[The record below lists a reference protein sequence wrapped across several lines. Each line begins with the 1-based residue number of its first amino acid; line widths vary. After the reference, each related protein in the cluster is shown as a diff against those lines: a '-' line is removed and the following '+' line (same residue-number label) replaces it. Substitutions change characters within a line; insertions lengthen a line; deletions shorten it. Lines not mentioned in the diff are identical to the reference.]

1 VKLIV
6 PATLLIATTAFAQTG
21 TDQLKT
27 LSGFVGNWKCTGK
40 SFASEMG
47 PEHATTATVTGKW
60 TLNARWWEIRYT
72 EDKNSKNPKPMAV
85 AAYWGWD
92 EGKKKLVA
100 GVVDNMGGYATQESS
115 GWNGDELVFEGPSH
129 MGSMTMNGRDTFT
142 RKGDNELTHAFFA
155 PDNAGGWKKLD
166 EETCKK

>member
-1 VKLIV
+1 MKLIA
-6 PATLLIATTAFAQTG
+6 PALLIATTAFAQTG

-60 TLNARWWEIRYT
+60 TLNARWLEIRYT

-85 AAYWGWD
+85 AVDWGWE
-92 EGKKKLVA
+92 EGNKKLGA
-100 GVVDNMGGYATQESS
+100 GTV
-115 GWNGDELVFEGPSH
+115 
-129 MGSMTMNGRDTFT
+129 
-142 RKGDNELTHAFFA
+142 
-155 PDNAGGWKKLD
+155 
-166 EETCKK
+166 